1 MITSTIYLGAAY
13 GFVFIILLVLGGFYV
28 WRNIALSQKVRAQ
41 KVRSQQL
48 RQIVDPPASSP
59 KPAKPAQ
66 SAKLTKRIT
75 ILQLLPLLCFAAF
88 ALVLVF
94 FLVTDGRQ
102 KDTSSSDIMIG
113 QSAPIVP
120 LPLLRAECDSIESLI
135 CSNCLFSPQFLSENR
150 FTLFGNFLGFMVCTL
165 PA

>member
-59 KPAKPAQ
+59 KPAKPAKPAQ

-113 QSAPIVP
+113 QSAQNAI
-120 LPLLRAECDSIESLI
+120 R
-135 CSNCLFSPQFLSENR
+135 
-150 FTLFGNFLGFMVCTL
+150 
-165 PA
+165 